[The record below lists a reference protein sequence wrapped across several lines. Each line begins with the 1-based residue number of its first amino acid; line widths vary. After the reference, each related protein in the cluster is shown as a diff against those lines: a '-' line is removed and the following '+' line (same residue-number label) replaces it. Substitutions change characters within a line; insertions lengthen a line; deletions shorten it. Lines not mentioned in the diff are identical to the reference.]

1 MDTFM
6 IMLKNVLIFVLLAV
20 PGYLLV
26 RGKKLTQKDCG
37 GFSLLLTNVCIPFM
51 ILSSALKLEF
61 SGEFTRSILI
71 TGIIGILFTLVMFFA
86 TGPMT
91 AKVQDEKT
99 RGIMRFCMIF
109 ANNGF
114 IGIPLAKAVFGDGSA
129 VMAYLIILNVI
140 NNVMLFTLGIFL
152 VSGDKKTISVKKGLM
167 NPVLISFLIGV
178 ALNLLG
184 VGKAVPELQTYATYF
199 SNAVTPLSMVVL
211 GMKLATVPMKNL
223 FGSKKMYY
231 TSFARLIAF
240 PVMGVALML
249 LLQPISGL
257 LIGSDAIIGFFVAF
271 AMPAAGLAT
280 AFADQYQGD
289 VENAV
294 IGTLG
299 STILSILTIP
309 VLYWA
314 LRLLV

>member
-26 RGKKLTQKDCG
+26 RGEKLTQTDSG

-86 TGPMT
+86 TAPMT
-91 AKVQDEKT
+91 AKVQNEKT

-184 VGKAVPELQTYATYF
+184 VGKAVPELQSYATYF

-299 STILSILTIP
+299 STISSILTIP

>member
-6 IMLKNVLIFVLLAV
+6 IMLKNVVIFVLLAV

-26 RGKKLTQKDCG
+26 KGKKLQQKDSG

-71 TGIIGILFTLVMFFA
+71 TGAIGILFTVGMFFA
-86 TGPMT
+86 TAPMT
-91 AKVQDEKT
+91 RGEKNEKT

-114 IGIPLAKAVFGDGSA
+114 IGIPLAKAVFGDGSP

-152 VSGDKKTISVKKGLM
+152 VSGDKKTISLKKGLM
-167 NPVLISFLIGV
+167 NPVLVSFLIGV

-184 VGKAVPELQTYATYF
+184 VNRVFPELQTYATYF

-211 GMKLATVPMKNL
+211 GMKLAGVPMKRL
-223 FGSKKMYY
+223 FTSGKMYF
-231 TSFARLIAF
+231 TSFVRLVAF
-240 PVMGVALML
+240 PILGVALMML
-249 LLQPISGL
+249 LRPISAL
-257 LIGSDAIIGFFVAF
+257 LISNDAIIGFFVAF

-280 AFADQYQGD
+280 AFSDQYRGD

-294 IGTLG
+294 VFTLG
-299 STILSILTIP
+299 TTILSVIAIP

-314 LRLLV
+314 LRLMV